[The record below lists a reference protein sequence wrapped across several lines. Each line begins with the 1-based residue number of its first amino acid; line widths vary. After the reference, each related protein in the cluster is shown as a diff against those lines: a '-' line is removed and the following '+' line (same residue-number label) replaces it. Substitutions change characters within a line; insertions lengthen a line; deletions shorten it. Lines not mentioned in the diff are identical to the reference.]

1 MRRLGRYQRK
11 AVRYRREAMRRWR
24 RAWRARV
31 GQAAGV
37 VQAGVVQTGRQG
49 PGERAADGVRG
60 TSCGFRS
67 WLVADVSRCQPAP
80 EAKAGVARWSHE
92 GEL

>member
-24 RAWRARV
+24 RTWRARV

-37 VQAGVVQTGRQG
+37 VQAGVVRTGRHG
-49 PGERAADGVRG
+49 AGGRAGIG
-60 TSCGFRS
+60 
-67 WLVADVSRCQPAP
+67 P
-80 EAKAGVARWSHE
+80 EAC
-92 GEL
+92 